1 MTKLLIILITGL
13 MFEAVGVVY
22 LNKGLKQVG
31 EVQKMTAAEVLRIVK
46 SGATNGKILLGVL
59 FEAVFFG
66 TLLVLMS
73 QGTVSFIWPL
83 TSLGFVLTTIA
94 AKFILH
100 EQVSL
105 LRWGGVL
112 LIMLGAGLITYSEKV
127 LEEKTPAAAV
137 SHSTSPAANASRLN
151 Q

>member
-1 MTKLLIILITGL
+1 
-13 MFEAVGVVY
+13 VGVVY

-31 EVQKMTAAEVLRIVK
+31 EVERVSAAEVLRIVRN
-46 SGATNGKILLGVL
+46 GATNSNILLGVF
-59 FEAVFFG
+59 FEAIFFG

-73 QGTVSFIWPL
+73 RGTVSFIWPL

-100 EQVSL
+100 EEVSP
-105 LRWGGVL
+105 LRWCGVL
-112 LIMLGAGLITYSEKV
+112 LIMLGAGVITYTEKV
-127 LEEKTPAAAV
+127 VEAKTPVHAAG
-137 SHSTSPAANASRLN
+137 HSIPEN